1 MLHLT
6 EKQDYATLKVIHK
19 IKLNKNMEYTEPK
32 TYTKSENLNEP
43 KCKTLEQLISLLEM
57 EVSKLNAFSLT
68 INEKLQNINS
78 YTEPNVSN
86 VKLRQKDEP
95 ISFTENLEQEINE
108 LNYYNDRLSFSVR
121 HLDTLI

>member
-1 MLHLT
+1 
-6 EKQDYATLKVIHK
+6 
-19 IKLNKNMEYTEPK
+19 MEYTEPK

-78 YTEPNVSN
+78 YTEPNDSNDKVS
-86 VKLRQKDEP
+86 QKDEP
-95 ISFTENLEQEINE
+95 ISFTEKLEQVINK